1 MITNTSSPIM
11 NTERKIDSEAYRE
24 LMNYNRELIEETAEL
39 KAEIKKLQA
48 DLRNAEMLI
57 QAYQATPKDEEHSL
71 KSIMDE
77 GKKIGDDFFDYIDS
91 LQMSKPKPQTELF
104 ENSQE
109 NPVKKNKP
117 VKRGTQVFI
126 GEKVAADFKHM
137 LSSEGL
143 AFVQVGRAMM
153 LLFMDRSRYRNILL
167 KRVTSR
173 HWESNNSRSTQA
185 FAFSYPEK
193 LGNEFNSMMKDN
205 KVMQFQVFEEMMSEY
220 VNNQWM
226 RKLIKEYIIMVKQ
239 RY

>member
-1 MITNTSSPIM
+1 M

-48 DLRNAEMLI
+48 DLRDAEMLI
-57 QAYQATPKDEEHSL
+57 QAYQSTPKDEDKSLSSLSPSL
-71 KSIMDE
+71 KTIMDE
-77 GKKIGDDFFDYIDS
+77 GKKLGDDFFDYIDS
-91 LQMSKPKPQTELF
+91 LQTSKPKHQTELF

-109 NPVKKNKP
+109 EPVKKTKP
-117 VKRGTQVFI
+117 VKKGTQVYI
-126 GEKVAADFKHM
+126 GEKVAADFKQM

-143 AFVQVGRAMM
+143 AFTQVGRAMM

-173 HWESNNSRSTQA
+173 HWESNNSRDTQA

-193 LGNEFNSMMKDN
+193 LGNEFNQMMKDN

-226 RKLIKEYIIMVKQ
+226 RKLIKDYIIMVKQ

>member
-1 MITNTSSPIM
+1 MITNSSSPIM

-48 DLRNAEMLI
+48 DLRDAEMLI
-57 QAYQATPKDEEHSL
+57 QAYQSTPKDEDKCL
-71 KSIMDE
+71 KSIIDE
-77 GKKIGDDFFDYIDS
+77 GKKLGDDFFDYIDS
-91 LQMSKPKPQTELF
+91 LQMSKPKPQPELF

-109 NPVKKNKP
+109 EPVKKTKP
-117 VKRGTQVFI
+117 TKKGTQVYI
-126 GEKVAADFKHM
+126 GEKVAADFKQM

-143 AFVQVGRAMM
+143 AFTQVGRAMM

-173 HWESNNSRSTQA
+173 YWESNNIRSTQA

-193 LGNEFNSMMKDN
+193 LGNEFNQMMKDN